1 MVKPLAPADVV
12 SAQVELFPDFVI
24 ETWNKAIAKNWSG
37 TQSRIEQDD
46 MVLELIAASPTLIDR
61 GDVFARH
68 WLDIEDVYRAEGWVV
83 EYVRPVYNDS
93 YYAHYIFKKTK

>member
-12 SAQVELFPDFVI
+12 SARAVLFPDFVLK
-24 ETWNKAIAKNWSG
+24 TWNTAIAKNWTG
-37 TQSRIEQDD
+37 IQSRIEQDD
-46 MVLELIAASPTLIDR
+46 MVYELIAASPSHIDR
-61 GDVFARH
+61 GDVFNNH

-83 EYVRPVYNDS
+83 EYVKPAYNDS